1 MEPSGEEGRDK
12 LRKAACRGL
21 YPKMR
26 GCPNGVTRMARCHAR
41 GRQWIAAA
49 GHTLGSE
56 PSEYQQE
63 KKSNEIPPVAASE
76 RGGAQTGALRGG
88 GVVGP
93 RRGQPRAVIKR
104 ARSKTVLGRPA
115 GEGES
120 PVCETSAPAW
130 PRNLST
136 AGHEESCR
144 KLGGPPSKAK
154 YSTATDSA
162 QYREGKVKRTPG
174 GE

>member
-76 RGGAQTGALRGG
+76 RGGAQTGVLRGA

-93 RRGQPRAVIKR
+93 RRGLPRAVIKR

-120 PVCETSAPAW
+120 PVCEINFYEIICVFTS
-130 PRNLST
+130 RT
-136 AGHEESCR
+136 GHEKPC
-144 KLGGPPSKAK
+144 LNPAGPPAK
-154 YSTATDSA
+154 TKYID
-162 QYREGKVKRTPG
+162 
-174 GE
+174 

>member
-1 MEPSGEEGRDK
+1 MELPGEEGRDK
-12 LRKAACRGL
+12 LRKAACRGR
-21 YPKMR
+21 YPMMR
-26 GCPNGVTRMARCHAR
+26 GCPNGVTRMAGCHAR
-41 GRQWIAAA
+41 PREHIARA

-63 KKSNEIPPVAASE
+63 RKSNEIPPVAASE
-76 RGGAQTGALRGG
+76 RGGAQTRAPRGA

-93 RRGQPRAVIKR
+93 GRGEARAVTKR
-104 ARSKTVLGRPA
+104 ACSGTALGRPA

-130 PRNLST
+130 PGCLST
-136 AGHEESCR
+136 AGHGKSCR

-154 YSTATDSA
+154 YSAATDSA
-162 QYREGKVKRTPG
+162 
-174 GE
+174 

>member
-76 RGGAQTGALRGG
+76 RGGAQTACLRVR
-88 GVVGP
+88 GVVGV
-93 RRGQPRAVIKR
+93 RRGIARPVRKR
-104 ARSKTVLGRPA
+104 NCSGTVLGRPA
-115 GEGES
+115 TAGES
-120 PVCETSAPAW
+120 PVRETVAPGW
-130 PRNLST
+130 PHFLST
-136 AGHEESCR
+136 AGHEKSCR
-144 KLGGPPSKAK
+144 NLGGPPSKAK
-154 YSTATDSA
+154 YSAATDSA
-162 QYREGKVKRTPG
+162 
-174 GE
+174 